1 MTVQNNLQIGQM
13 LIDAGI
19 MTSEDLERG
28 LKEQKKSG
36 KFICTT
42 LIEMGLLQE
51 DTLLP
56 ILARKLNMPLVK
68 IKTFDIKADVISKV
82 PAKFATHYR
91 LIPIALEGNAIS
103 LAVTDPLDIHT
114 LDDLK
119 LLLGFEIKPVLAGEK
134 DILEAI
140 SRYYGVGAD
149 TLEQIVS
156 EKSSGI
162 DLAGSVEKTEDL
174 ESMAED
180 ASIIKF
186 VNQIM
191 SQALAER
198 ASDIHIEPFEN
209 ELRVRMRVDGI
220 LYDTPIP
227 PTIKYFHQAIVSRVK
242 IMANLNIAERR
253 LPQDGRIKVRLQDS
267 ELDLRVS
274 ILPTSFGEAV
284 HIRVLSSV
292 FFLELEKLGFTDDD
306 LNKIAQVIKKPHG
319 IIFVTGPTGAGKS
332 TTLYASLAKI
342 NSSSIKI
349 ITVEDPV
356 EYQLRGIA
364 QIQVLPK
371 IGLTFAT
378 GLRSIL
384 RHDPDVI
391 MVGEVRDSET
401 AEVAIRASLT
411 GHLVFSTL
419 HTNDAAGGVTRLI
432 DMGVEPFL
440 ISSSLECLIAQR
452 LVRLVCPNCKVS
464 YQVTKEALR
473 DFNLGK
479 EQENIEIF
487 KGKGCSLCKFSGYKG
502 RTGIHEVMLMN
513 NALRE
518 MVIQKASSQ
527 QIKKKA
533 IECGM
538 RTLRQDGWDKIAKG
552 LTTVEEV
559 LRVTQQEELV
569 D

>member
-1 MTVQNNLQIGQM
+1 
-13 LIDAGI
+13 
-19 MTSEDLERG
+19 
-28 LKEQKKSG
+28 
-36 KFICTT
+36 
-42 LIEMGLLQE
+42 
-51 DTLLP
+51 
-56 ILARKLNMPLVK
+56 
-68 IKTFDIKADVISKV
+68 
-82 PAKFATHYR
+82 
-91 LIPIALEGNAIS
+91 
-103 LAVTDPLDIHT
+103 
-114 LDDLK
+114 
-119 LLLGFEIKPVLAGEK
+119 
-134 DILEAI
+134 
-140 SRYYGVGAD
+140 
-149 TLEQIVS
+149 
-156 EKSSGI
+156 
-162 DLAGSVEKTEDL
+162 
-174 ESMAED
+174 
-180 ASIIKF
+180 
-186 VNQIM
+186 
-191 SQALAER
+191 
-198 ASDIHIEPFEN
+198 
-209 ELRVRMRVDGI
+209 
-220 LYDTPIP
+220 
-227 PTIKYFHQAIVSRVK
+227 
-242 IMANLNIAERR
+242 
-253 LPQDGRIKVRLQDS
+253 
-267 ELDLRVS
+267 
-274 ILPTSFGEAV
+274 
-284 HIRVLSSV
+284 
-292 FFLELEKLGFTDDD
+292 
-306 LNKIAQVIKKPHG
+306 KKPHG

>member
-1 MTVQNNLQIGQM
+1 MIVQNNLQIGQM

-51 DTLLP
+51 DTFLP

-68 IKTFDIKADVISKV
+68 IKTLDIKADVISKV

-191 SQALAER
+191 TQALAER

-432 DMGVEPFL
+432 EMGVEPFL

-538 RTLRQDGWDKIAKG
+538 RTLRQDGWDKVKRGI
-552 LTTVEEV
+552 TTISEV
-559 LRVTQQEELV
+559 LRVTLEK
-569 D
+569 

>member
-51 DTLLP
+51 DTFLP

-68 IKTFDIKADVISKV
+68 IKTLDIKADVISKV

-191 SQALAER
+191 TQALAER